1 MSATWEAIYAD
12 YTDEELAEERVKLK
26 GQLDNVYSSQS
37 TGSKSYQRDLLMLQS
52 RLKGL
57 TTVKNARSASAG
69 GNGSNALGGRVD
81 FGGNHYDDF

>member
-1 MSATWEAIYAD
+1 MSATWEAIYRD
-12 YTDEELAEERVKLK
+12 YSSEELAEERVKLK
-26 GQLDNVYSSQS
+26 KQLDNVYSSQS

-57 TTVKNARSASAG
+57 TTIKNERAANSGGRSAL
-69 GNGSNALGGRVD
+69 NGRVD